1 MVSQLQKSKKDLE
14 TYVAQLDG
22 QLDDLE
28 NKIEDLK
35 EEITAK
41 KTEIEET
48 KADIE
53 QAQAVADQQ
62 YEDMKT
68 RLRYLYRNSKGNG
81 YLELLVNAG
90 SFADMLNQA
99 GYVEQLSS
107 YDSRK
112 LEEYRQSVEYLEL
125 CKQTLEEEEGRFS
138 NNRTGEP
145 GKGAAGGQ
153 YADFRERAADCG
165 ISG

>member
-1 MVSQLQKSKKDLE
+1 
-14 TYVAQLDG
+14 
-22 QLDDLE
+22 
-28 NKIEDLK
+28 
-35 EEITAK
+35 
-41 KTEIEET
+41 
-48 KADIE
+48 
-53 QAQAVADQQ
+53 
-62 YEDMKT
+62 MKT

-125 CKQTLEEEEGRFS
+125 CKQTLEEEEDVL
-138 NNRTGEP
+138 NTGEP